1 MKMTISAA
9 DAAPTHAPLTG
20 LLTFRK
26 DAPET
31 GLASA
36 ARPWPDTAIRIAG
49 LQVGTIRAPRPRGED
64 RWSVS
69 LMVVDQDAKCG
80 WRTIVLARRFEDE
93 PSARLAIRGGDTAL
107 RIRHD
112 LHQLKD

>member
-1 MKMTISAA
+1 MKVTISTG
-9 DAAPTHAPLTG
+9 DPAPTHAPLTG

-36 ARPWPDTAIRIAG
+36 ARPWPDTAIKIGGR
-49 LQVGTIRAPRPRGED
+49 QVGTIRAPRPRGED
-64 RWSVS
+64 QWSVS
-69 LMVVDQDAKCG
+69 LMVADRNAKCG

-93 PSARLAIRGGDTAL
+93 ASARLAIRGGDTAL

-112 LHQLKD
+112 LHQLED